1 VPSDPDKPDAGS
13 VPAPVEVEGS
23 NKTAAPEGVPKAAD
37 SASIE
42 AGGPADLIDISIAT
56 GASGSIDVAM
66 SGPLPKPPVLPDG
79 VVVEPASTADSAP
92 VSSGRVTSM
101 HAAATGPTPGDV
113 TRGKKIT
120 DVGKDM
126 LGKGVSSLGSGLETI
141 GEGVSKLGEASK
153 KVPVVGS
160 NISKLGEG
168 VTKLG
173 ESLTELPRVART
185 RRGAL
190 LVRSLFVGFILVFS
204 WIAII
209 VMLQVQGTDS
219 PDFRPDAERIL
230 RQITR
235 NQPAIATLE
244 KRLGNK
250 AVSEQERV
258 SLGRRLDELKQER
271 VRDIGDLYEKAS
283 PRFQEMVRKERFV
296 DEMLDLNK
304 TLGQFLEITAVNESF
319 VSSGPTGRI
328 GRMSTMVQYERGKTR
343 AAVSLHLVDGEWKL
357 LGVSVEVP
365 PELVITPEAREERV
379 TPCDPKGP
387 DGKSDTDDDIPNGP
401 MNPTKCDVHLVGNR
415 ILEQLRDGQV
425 AAVWD
430 AANRDVFQK
439 QEVKARF
446 IEISTEQQR
455 VLGEYRRIIAVTEA
469 KMYSGKEEERSYF
482 DVIAEYSRANVRVI
496 FGFTRPSK
504 TLEWQLRSLK
514 IALPMPRIDDLFP
527 PRAGEVGPGSGSA
540 KPATGAAGSGSAK
553 PGTGSAKPGT
563 GSAKPGTGGTAK
575 PGTGSA
581 KPGTASPRP
590 PQRATP
596 PAHSGSGS
604 SATTGS
610 GSSGSGSGP

>member
-1 VPSDPDKPDAGS
+1 MPTDPDDKG
-13 VPAPVEVEGS
+13 VPAPVDADGS
-23 NKTAAPEGVPKAAD
+23 NKTAAPGFGADAPIENVPKAAD
-37 SASIE
+37 SAS
-42 AGGPADLIDISIAT
+42 IDISIAT

-66 SGPLPKPPVLPDG
+66 SGPIPRAPILPEG
-79 VVVEPASTADSAP
+79 AVVEPASTSDSSP

-101 HAAATGPTPGDV
+101 HAAATGPTEV
-113 TRGKKIT
+113 TRSKRLT

-126 LGKGVSSLGSGLETI
+126 IGKGVSSIGSGLESI

-153 KVPVVGS
+153 KVPMVGT

-168 VTKLG
+168 VSKLG
-173 ESLTELPRVART
+173 ESLTGLPRVVRT

-190 LVRSLFVGFILVFS
+190 LVRSLLVGFILVFS

-219 PDFRPDAERIL
+219 PDFRPHAERIL

-244 KRLGNK
+244 KRLG
-250 AVSEQERV
+250 STMLEQEKVRL
-258 SLGRRLDELKQER
+258 SRRLDELKLER
-271 VRDIGDLYEKAS
+271 IRDIGDLYEKAS

-357 LGVSVEVP
+357 LGVAVEVP
-365 PELVITPEAREERV
+365 PELAITPEAREERV
-379 TPCDPKGP
+379 TPCDSKGD
-387 DGKSDTDDDIPNGP
+387 DGKKDTEDDIPNGP
-401 MNPTKCDVHLVGNR
+401 MNPTKCDVHRVGDH
-415 ILEQLRDGQV
+415 ILEQLRDGQA

-439 QEVKARF
+439 QEVKAKF
-446 IEISTEQQR
+446 IEITTEQQR

-514 IALPMPRIDDLFP
+514 IALPMPRIDDLA
-527 PRAGEVGPGSGSA
+527 RAAGGDPGPGSGSSA
-540 KPATGAAGSGSAK
+540 PPTVGSGSGSGSQK
-553 PGTGSAKPGT
+553 PGAGSQRPGA
-563 GSAKPGTGGTAK
+563 GSQ
-575 PGTGSA
+575 
-581 KPGTASPRP
+581 RP
-590 PQRATP
+590 PQRTTP
-596 PAHSGSGS
+596 PVHSGSGS
-604 SATTGS
+604 STTPATTRS
-610 GSSGSGSGP
+610 GSARSGSGS

>member
-1 VPSDPDKPDAGS
+1 MPSDPDDKG
-13 VPAPVEVEGS
+13 VPAPVDADGS

-37 SASIE
+37 SASI
-42 AGGPADLIDISIAT
+42 DISIAT

-66 SGPLPKPPVLPDG
+66 SGPIPKPPVLPAG
-79 VVVEPASTADSAP
+79 AVVEPASPADSGP
-92 VSSGRVTSM
+92 VSSGRVTNV
-101 HAAATGPTPGDV
+101 HAAATGPTPGELP
-113 TRGKKIT
+113 RAKRLT

-126 LGKGVSSLGSGLETI
+126 LGKGVSSIGSGIESI

-153 KVPVVGS
+153 KVPMVGS

-168 VTKLG
+168 VSKLG
-173 ESLTELPRVART
+173 ESITGLPRVART

-190 LVRSLFVGFILVFS
+190 LVRSLLVGFMLVFS

-219 PDFRPDAERIL
+219 PDFRPHAERIL

-244 KRLGNK
+244 KRLGDTTID
-250 AVSEQERV
+250 QERV
-258 SLGRRLDELKQER
+258 RLTRRLEELKQER
-271 VRDIGDLYEKAS
+271 IRDIGDLYEKAS
-283 PRFQEMVRKERFV
+283 PRFQEMVRKERFI

-328 GRMSTMVQYERGKTR
+328 GRMSTMVQYQRGKTR

-365 PELVITPEAREERV
+365 PELAITPEAREERV
-379 TPCDPKGP
+379 TPCDSKGD
-387 DGKSDTDDDIPNGP
+387 DGKSGTEDDIPNGT
-401 MNPTKCDVHLVGNR
+401 MNPTKCDVHFVSHR
-415 ILEQLRDGQV
+415 ILEQLRDGQA
-425 AAVWD
+425 AAVWE

-439 QEVKARF
+439 QEVKAKF

-469 KMYSGKEEERSYF
+469 KMYSGKEEERGYF

-496 FGFTRPSK
+496 FGLTRPSK

-514 IALPMPRIDDLFP
+514 IALPMPRIDDLA
-527 PRAGEVGPGSGSA
+527 RAAGSDDPAPGSGSA
-540 KPATGAAGSGSAK
+540 KPATGSAGSGSQK
-553 PGTGSAKPGT
+553 PGPGSQRPGAGSA
-563 GSAKPGTGGTAK
+563 
-575 PGTGSA
+575 
-581 KPGTASPRP
+581 RP
-590 PQRATP
+590 PQRTTP
-596 PAHSGSGS
+596 PVHSGSGS
-604 SATTGS
+604 STAPKTTGS
-610 GSSGSGSGP
+610 GSAGPGSGS

>member
-1 VPSDPDKPDAGS
+1 MPSDPDDKG
-13 VPAPVEVEGS
+13 VPAPVDAEGS

-37 SASIE
+37 SAS
-42 AGGPADLIDISIAT
+42 IDISIAT

-79 VVVEPASTADSAP
+79 VVVAPASTSDSAP

-101 HAAATGPTPGDV
+101 HAAATGPTEL

-160 NISKLGEG
+160 NIAKLGEG
-168 VTKLG
+168 VSKLG

-219 PDFRPDAERIL
+219 PDFRPHAERIL

-379 TPCDPKGP
+379 TPCDSKGA
-387 DGKSDTDDDIPNGP
+387 DGKKDTDDDIPNGP
-401 MNPTKCDVHLVGNR
+401 MNPTKCDVHRVGNH

-469 KMYSGKEEERSYF
+469 KMYSGKEEERGYF

-504 TLEWQLRSLK
+504 TQEWQLRSLK

-527 PRAGEVGPGSGSA
+527 TRAPDVGPGSGSA
-540 KPATGAAGSGSAK
+540 KSGTGSAGSGSAK
-553 PGTGSAKPGT
+553 PGAGSAGSGSAKPG
-563 GSAKPGTGGTAK
+563 SRPGAG
-575 PGTGSA
+575 
-581 KPGTASPRP
+581 SPRP
-590 PQRATP
+590 PQRTTP
-596 PAHSGSGS
+596 PGNSGSGS

-610 GSSGSGSGP
+610 GSSGSGSGR

>member
-1 VPSDPDKPDAGS
+1 MPSDPDDKG
-13 VPAPVEVEGS
+13 VPAPVDAEGS
-23 NKTAAPEGVPKAAD
+23 NRTAAPGLGAAPIDAAPKPAD
-37 SASIE
+37 SAS
-42 AGGPADLIDISIAT
+42 IDISIAT

-66 SGPLPKPPVLPDG
+66 SGPLPKPPVIPDG
-79 VVVEPASTADSAP
+79 AVVEPASASDSGP
-92 VSSGRVTSM
+92 VSSGRVTNV
-101 HAAATGPTPGDV
+101 HAAATGPTSGGEI
-113 TRGKKIT
+113 TRGKRLT

-126 LGKGVSSLGSGLETI
+126 LGKGVSTIGSGLETI

-153 KVPVVGS
+153 KVPMVGS
-160 NISKLGEG
+160 NIAKLGEG
-168 VTKLG
+168 VSKLG
-173 ESLTELPRVART
+173 ESLTGFPRVART

-190 LVRSLFVGFILVFS
+190 LVRSLLVGFILVFS

-219 PDFRPDAERIL
+219 PDFRPHAERIL

-244 KRLGNK
+244 KRLGS
-250 AVSEQERV
+250 AMIEQEKVRL
-258 SLGRRLDELKQER
+258 SRRLDELKQER
-271 VRDIGDLYEKAS
+271 IRDIGDLYEKAS
-283 PRFQEMVRKERFV
+283 PRFQEMVRKERFI

-365 PELVITPEAREERV
+365 PELAITQEAREERV
-379 TPCDPKGP
+379 TPCDTKGD
-387 DGKSDTDDDIPNGP
+387 DGKKDTDDDIPNGT
-401 MNPTKCDVHLVGNR
+401 MNPTKCDVHRVGNR
-415 ILEQLRDGQV
+415 ILEELRDGQ
-425 AAVWD
+425 AAGVWD

-439 QEVKARF
+439 QEVKAKF
-446 IEISTEQQR
+446 IDITAEQQR

-469 KMYSGKEEERSYF
+469 KMYSGKEEERGYF

-514 IALPMPRIDDLFP
+514 IALPMPRIDDLA
-527 PRAGEVGPGSGSA
+527 RAAGSDREPDSGTGSGSQ
-540 KPATGAAGSGSAK
+540 K
-553 PGTGSAKPGT
+553 PGTGSAGSGSQKPGA
-563 GSAKPGTGGTAK
+563 GSQRPGV
-575 PGTGSA
+575 GSQ
-581 KPGTASPRP
+581 RP
-590 PQRATP
+590 PQRATRP
-596 PAHSGSGS
+596 VHSGSGS
-604 SATTGS
+604 STAPATTGS
-610 GSSGSGSGP
+610 GSAGSGSGS